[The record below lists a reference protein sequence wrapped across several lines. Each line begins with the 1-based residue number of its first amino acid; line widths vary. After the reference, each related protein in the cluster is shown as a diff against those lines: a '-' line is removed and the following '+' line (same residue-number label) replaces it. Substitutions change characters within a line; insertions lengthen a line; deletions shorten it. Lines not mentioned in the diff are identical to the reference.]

1 VGVPAF
7 RKRVFAR
14 VLLGIDIGGSKLA
27 LALGTGDGRVTARR
41 RRPTTPT
48 GDAARDVAAIVA
60 DVRDLLA
67 EASVPVDRL
76 DCIGVSAPGPI
87 HPESGRI
94 LGPPNLPGWDDVP
107 LVSLLA
113 DALGRP
119 VHLENDANAGALAE
133 WRFGAGRGRRD
144 VAFLTV
150 STGIGGGLVLG
161 GRLHRGAGW
170 NAGEIGH
177 VAVEPGGEP
186 CDCGLR
192 GCLEAYVGGRAWT
205 RRLRERAPATSR
217 AVALAGARAALLP
230 EHVVAAAGE
239 GDPFALSELARFNE
253 YLARG
258 IAILAF
264 VIAPE
269 VVVLGTIATAAG
281 AALCLDP
288 VRRGVAE
295 RVWPGVFERLEIV
308 PAALGEDAPYLAA
321 LCVANEGLAAAQSEP
336 SGPEES

>member
-1 VGVPAF
+1 M
-7 RKRVFAR
+7 
-14 VLLGIDIGGSKLA
+14 LLGIDIGGTKLA
-27 LALGTGDGRVTARR
+27 LALGEEDGQLVARR
-41 RRPTTPT
+41 RRPMEPS

-60 DVRDLLA
+60 DLSSLLD
-67 EASVPVDRL
+67 EADVAVDEVA
-76 DCIGVSAPGPI
+76 CIGVSAPGPI

-107 LVSLLA
+107 LVALLA

-144 VAFLTV
+144 VAFLTM

-177 VAVEPGGEP
+177 VSVEPDGEP

-205 RRLRERAPATSR
+205 RRLRTRVPAESR
-217 AVALAGARAALLP
+217 AVALAGEREALLP

-239 GDPFALSELARFNE
+239 GDRFALAELARFNE
-253 YLARG
+253 YLSRG
-258 IAILAF
+258 IAALAF
-264 VIAPE
+264 VVAPE

-281 AALCLDP
+281 DALCLDP
-288 VRRGVAE
+288 VRRRVAE
-295 RVWPGVFERLEIV
+295 RVWPGVAERLEIV
-308 PAALGEDAPYLAA
+308 PAALGDEAPYLAG
-321 LCVANEGLAAAQSEP
+321 LCVAREGLAASQSAA